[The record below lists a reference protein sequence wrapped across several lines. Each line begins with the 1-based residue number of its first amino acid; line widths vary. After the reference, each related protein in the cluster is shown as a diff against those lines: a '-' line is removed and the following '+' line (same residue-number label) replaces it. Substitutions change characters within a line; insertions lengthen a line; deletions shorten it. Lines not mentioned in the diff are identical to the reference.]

1 MDILNGIKNFLS
13 LINDNWT
20 TILVIVGLALALWK
34 KIESYSKLST
44 DKKIEIAKKQISE
57 NILKLITQ
65 AEKDYA
71 EWENAGSIKRSEV
84 ISEIYKEYPILAK
97 VVNQEELVKW
107 IDEQIDN
114 ALPTLR
120 DIIKQNEKDKS
131 EINTKINKII
141 SPLKRGLYKR
151 RNSSLSVYVSKR
163 NESKVVLY
171 FYYEIIKY

>member
-1 MDILNGIKNFLS
+1 MDVLNGIKNFLS

-20 TILVIVGLALALWK
+20 TILVIIGLALALWK

-44 DKKIEIAKKQISE
+44 EKKIEIAKKQISE

-71 EWENAGSIKRSEV
+71 EWEKAGSIKRSEV

-97 VVNQEELVKW
+97 VINQEELVKW

-120 DIIKQNEKDKS
+120 DIIKQNEKDTSDTGK
-131 EINTKINKII
+131 
-141 SPLKRGLYKR
+141 
-151 RNSSLSVYVSKR
+151 
-163 NESKVVLY
+163 
-171 FYYEIIKY
+171 

>member
-20 TILVIVGLALALWK
+20 TILVIIGLALALWK

-71 EWENAGSIKRSEV
+71 EWEKAGSIKRSEV

-120 DIIKQNEKDKS
+120 DIIKQNEKDTLDAGK
-131 EINTKINKII
+131 
-141 SPLKRGLYKR
+141 
-151 RNSSLSVYVSKR
+151 
-163 NESKVVLY
+163 
-171 FYYEIIKY
+171 

>member
-13 LINDNWT
+13 LINNNWT
-20 TILVIVGLALALWK
+20 TILVIIGLALALWK

-44 DKKIEIAKKQISE
+44 NKKIEIAKKQISE

-71 EWENAGSIKRSEV
+71 EWEKAGSIKRSEV

-97 VVNQEELVKW
+97 VVNQEKLVKW

-120 DIIKQNEKDKS
+120 DIIKQNEKDTSDTGK
-131 EINTKINKII
+131 
-141 SPLKRGLYKR
+141 
-151 RNSSLSVYVSKR
+151 
-163 NESKVVLY
+163 
-171 FYYEIIKY
+171 

>member
-1 MDILNGIKNFLS
+1 MDILNGIQNFLQI
-13 LINDNWT
+13 INDNWT
-20 TILVIVGLALALWK
+20 TILVIIGLVLALWK

-71 EWENAGSIKRSEV
+71 EWEKAGSIKRSEV

-107 IDEQIDN
+107 IDDQIDN

-120 DIIKQNEKDKS
+120 EIIKQNESTTNVDK
-131 EINTKINKII
+131 
-141 SPLKRGLYKR
+141 
-151 RNSSLSVYVSKR
+151 
-163 NESKVVLY
+163 
-171 FYYEIIKY
+171 

>member
-71 EWENAGSIKRSEV
+71 EWEKAGSIKRSEV

-97 VVNQEELVKW
+97 VVIQEELVKW

-114 ALPTLR
+114 ALPTLKE
-120 DIIKQNEKDKS
+120 IIKQNEKDKS
-131 EINTKINKII
+131 EIKQ
-141 SPLKRGLYKR
+141 
-151 RNSSLSVYVSKR
+151 
-163 NESKVVLY
+163 
-171 FYYEIIKY
+171 

>member
-20 TILVIVGLALALWK
+20 TILVIIGLALALWK

-71 EWENAGSIKRSEV
+71 EWEKAGSIKRSEV

-97 VVNQEELVKW
+97 VVDQEELVKW
-107 IDEQIDN
+107 IDEQIDS
-114 ALPTLR
+114 ALPELR
-120 DIIKQNEKDKS
+120 
-131 EINTKINKII
+131 KII
-141 SPLKRGLYKR
+141 DANLE
-151 RNSSLSVYVSKR
+151 NTT
-163 NESKVVLY
+163 NE
-171 FYYEIIKY
+171 E

>member
-13 LINDNWT
+13 FINDNWT

-44 DKKIEIAKKQISE
+44 DKKIETAKKQISE

-71 EWENAGSIKRSEV
+71 EWEKAGSIKRSEV
-84 ISEIYKEYPILAK
+84 ISEIYKEYQILAK

-120 DIIKQNEKDKS
+120 EIIKQNEKDK
-131 EINTKINKII
+131 TDTGK
-141 SPLKRGLYKR
+141 
-151 RNSSLSVYVSKR
+151 
-163 NESKVVLY
+163 
-171 FYYEIIKY
+171 

>member
-13 LINDNWT
+13 FINDNWT
-20 TILVIVGLALALWK
+20 TILVIIGLALALWK

-71 EWENAGSIKRSEV
+71 EWEKAGSIKRSEV

-131 EINTKINKII
+131 DTGK
-141 SPLKRGLYKR
+141 
-151 RNSSLSVYVSKR
+151 
-163 NESKVVLY
+163 
-171 FYYEIIKY
+171 

>member
-13 LINDNWT
+13 FINDNWT

-44 DKKIEIAKKQISE
+44 DKKIETAKKQISE

-71 EWENAGSIKRSEV
+71 EWEKAGSIKRSEV

-97 VVNQEELVKW
+97 VVNQEELVQW

-120 DIIKQNEKDKS
+120 EIIKQNEKDK
-131 EINTKINKII
+131 TDTGK
-141 SPLKRGLYKR
+141 
-151 RNSSLSVYVSKR
+151 
-163 NESKVVLY
+163 
-171 FYYEIIKY
+171 

>member
-1 MDILNGIKNFLS
+1 MNVLNGIQNFLQI
-13 LINDNWT
+13 INDNWT
-20 TILVIVGLALALWK
+20 TILVIIGLALALWK

-71 EWENAGSIKRSEV
+71 EWEKAGSIKRSEV

-120 DIIKQNEKDKS
+120 DIIKQNEKDTSDTAGK
-131 EINTKINKII
+131 
-141 SPLKRGLYKR
+141 
-151 RNSSLSVYVSKR
+151 
-163 NESKVVLY
+163 
-171 FYYEIIKY
+171 

>member
-13 LINDNWT
+13 FINDNWT
-20 TILVIVGLALALWK
+20 TILVIIGLALALWK

-120 DIIKQNEKDKS
+120 DIIKENEKDTLDAGK
-131 EINTKINKII
+131 
-141 SPLKRGLYKR
+141 
-151 RNSSLSVYVSKR
+151 
-163 NESKVVLY
+163 
-171 FYYEIIKY
+171 

>member
-20 TILVIVGLALALWK
+20 TILVIIGLALALWK

-71 EWENAGSIKRSEV
+71 EWEKAGSIKRSEV
-84 ISEIYKEYPILAK
+84 ISEIYREYPILAK
-97 VVNQEELVKW
+97 VVDQDELIKW

-120 DIIKQNEKDKS
+120 DIIKQNEKDKPD
-131 EINTKINKII
+131 TGK
-141 SPLKRGLYKR
+141 
-151 RNSSLSVYVSKR
+151 
-163 NESKVVLY
+163 
-171 FYYEIIKY
+171 

>member
-20 TILVIVGLALALWK
+20 TILVIIGLALALWK
-34 KIESYSKLST
+34 KIESYLKLST

-71 EWENAGSIKRSEV
+71 EWEKAGSIKRSEV

-107 IDEQIDN
+107 IDEQIDS
-114 ALPTLR
+114 ALPELR
-120 DIIKQNEKDKS
+120 
-131 EINTKINKII
+131 KII
-141 SPLKRGLYKR
+141 DANLE
-151 RNSSLSVYVSKR
+151 NTA
-163 NESKVVLY
+163 NE
-171 FYYEIIKY
+171 E

>member
-20 TILVIVGLALALWK
+20 TILVIIGLALALWK

-71 EWENAGSIKRSEV
+71 EWEKAGSIKRSEV

-107 IDEQIDN
+107 IDEQIDS
-114 ALPTLR
+114 ALPELR
-120 DIIKQNEKDKS
+120 
-131 EINTKINKII
+131 KII
-141 SPLKRGLYKR
+141 DANLE
-151 RNSSLSVYVSKR
+151 NTA
-163 NESKVVLY
+163 NE
-171 FYYEIIKY
+171 E

>member
-71 EWENAGSIKRSEV
+71 EWEKAGSIKRSEV

-97 VVNQEELVKW
+97 VVNQDELVKW

-120 DIIKQNEKDKS
+120 EIIKQNESTTNVAK
-131 EINTKINKII
+131 
-141 SPLKRGLYKR
+141 
-151 RNSSLSVYVSKR
+151 
-163 NESKVVLY
+163 
-171 FYYEIIKY
+171 

>member
-20 TILVIVGLALALWK
+20 TILVIIGLALALWK

-71 EWENAGSIKRSEV
+71 EWEKAGSIKRSEV

-97 VVNQEELVKW
+97 IANQEELVKW

-120 DIIKQNEKDKS
+120 DIIKQNEKDK
-131 EINTKINKII
+131 TDTGK
-141 SPLKRGLYKR
+141 
-151 RNSSLSVYVSKR
+151 
-163 NESKVVLY
+163 
-171 FYYEIIKY
+171 

>member
-71 EWENAGSIKRSEV
+71 EWEKSGSIKRSEV
-84 ISEIYKEYPILAK
+84 ISEIYKEYQILAK

-120 DIIKQNEKDKS
+120 DIIKENEKDTLDAGK
-131 EINTKINKII
+131 
-141 SPLKRGLYKR
+141 
-151 RNSSLSVYVSKR
+151 
-163 NESKVVLY
+163 
-171 FYYEIIKY
+171 

>member
-44 DKKIEIAKKQISE
+44 NKKIEIAKKQISE

-71 EWENAGSIKRSEV
+71 EWEKAGSIKRNEV

-120 DIIKQNEKDKS
+120 DIIKQNEKD
-131 EINTKINKII
+131 I
-141 SPLKRGLYKR
+141 SDTGK
-151 RNSSLSVYVSKR
+151 
-163 NESKVVLY
+163 
-171 FYYEIIKY
+171 

>member
-13 LINDNWT
+13 FINDNWT
-20 TILVIVGLALALWK
+20 TILVIIGLALALWK

-44 DKKIEIAKKQISE
+44 NKKIEIAKKQISE

-71 EWENAGSIKRSEV
+71 EWEKAGSIKRSEV

-120 DIIKQNEKDKS
+120 DIIKQNEKD
-131 EINTKINKII
+131 I
-141 SPLKRGLYKR
+141 SDTGK
-151 RNSSLSVYVSKR
+151 
-163 NESKVVLY
+163 
-171 FYYEIIKY
+171 

>member
-1 MDILNGIKNFLS
+1 MDILTGIKNFLS

-20 TILVIVGLALALWK
+20 TILVIIGLALALLK

-71 EWENAGSIKRSEV
+71 EWEKAGSIKRSEV

-120 DIIKQNEKDKS
+120 DIIKENEKDKS
-131 EINTKINKII
+131 EIKQ
-141 SPLKRGLYKR
+141 
-151 RNSSLSVYVSKR
+151 
-163 NESKVVLY
+163 
-171 FYYEIIKY
+171 

>member
-1 MDILNGIKNFLS
+1 MNVLNGIQNFLQI
-13 LINDNWT
+13 INDNWT
-20 TILVIVGLALALWK
+20 TILVIIGLALALWK

-120 DIIKQNEKDKS
+120 EIIKQNEKDK
-131 EINTKINKII
+131 TDTGK
-141 SPLKRGLYKR
+141 
-151 RNSSLSVYVSKR
+151 
-163 NESKVVLY
+163 
-171 FYYEIIKY
+171 

>member
-71 EWENAGSIKRSEV
+71 EWEKAGSIKRSEV

-120 DIIKQNEKDKS
+120 DIIKENEKDTLDAGK
-131 EINTKINKII
+131 
-141 SPLKRGLYKR
+141 
-151 RNSSLSVYVSKR
+151 
-163 NESKVVLY
+163 
-171 FYYEIIKY
+171 

>member
-20 TILVIVGLALALWK
+20 TILVIIGLALALWK

-71 EWENAGSIKRSEV
+71 EWEKAGSIKRSEV

-120 DIIKQNEKDKS
+120 DIIKQNEKDTLDTRK
-131 EINTKINKII
+131 
-141 SPLKRGLYKR
+141 
-151 RNSSLSVYVSKR
+151 
-163 NESKVVLY
+163 
-171 FYYEIIKY
+171 

>member
-44 DKKIEIAKKQISE
+44 DKKIEIVKKQISE

-71 EWENAGSIKRSEV
+71 AWEKAGSIKRSEV
-84 ISEIYKEYPILAK
+84 ISKIYKEYPILAK

-120 DIIKQNEKDKS
+120 DIIKQNEKDILDTEK
-131 EINTKINKII
+131 
-141 SPLKRGLYKR
+141 
-151 RNSSLSVYVSKR
+151 
-163 NESKVVLY
+163 
-171 FYYEIIKY
+171 

>member
-13 LINDNWT
+13 FINDNWT
-20 TILVIVGLALALWK
+20 TILVIIGLALALWK

-71 EWENAGSIKRSEV
+71 EWEKAGSIKRSEV

-120 DIIKQNEKDKS
+120 DIIKQNEKD
-131 EINTKINKII
+131 I
-141 SPLKRGLYKR
+141 SDTGK
-151 RNSSLSVYVSKR
+151 
-163 NESKVVLY
+163 
-171 FYYEIIKY
+171 

>member
-20 TILVIVGLALALWK
+20 TILVIIGLALALLK

-71 EWENAGSIKRSEV
+71 EWEKAGSIKRSEV

-97 VVNQEELVKW
+97 VVNQDELVKW

-120 DIIKQNEKDKS
+120 DIIKQNEKDK
-131 EINTKINKII
+131 TDTGK
-141 SPLKRGLYKR
+141 
-151 RNSSLSVYVSKR
+151 
-163 NESKVVLY
+163 
-171 FYYEIIKY
+171 

>member
-1 MDILNGIKNFLS
+1 MNILNGIQNFLQ

-20 TILVIVGLALALWK
+20 SILVIIGLLLALWK

-71 EWENAGSIKRSEV
+71 EWEKAGSIKRSEV

-97 VVNQEELVKW
+97 VVNQDELVKW

-120 DIIKQNEKDKS
+120 DIIKQNEKDK
-131 EINTKINKII
+131 TDTGK
-141 SPLKRGLYKR
+141 
-151 RNSSLSVYVSKR
+151 
-163 NESKVVLY
+163 
-171 FYYEIIKY
+171 

>member
-20 TILVIVGLALALWK
+20 TILVIVGFALALWK

-44 DKKIEIAKKQISE
+44 NKKIEIAKKQISE

-71 EWENAGSIKRSEV
+71 EWEKAGSIKRSEV

-120 DIIKQNEKDKS
+120 DIIKQNEKD
-131 EINTKINKII
+131 I
-141 SPLKRGLYKR
+141 SDTGK
-151 RNSSLSVYVSKR
+151 
-163 NESKVVLY
+163 
-171 FYYEIIKY
+171 

>member
-13 LINDNWT
+13 FINDNWT
-20 TILVIVGLALALWK
+20 TILVIIGLALTLWK
-34 KIESYSKLST
+34 KIDSKLST

-71 EWENAGSIKRSEV
+71 EWEKAGSIKRSEV

-120 DIIKQNEKDKS
+120 DIIKQNEKDTSDTGK
-131 EINTKINKII
+131 
-141 SPLKRGLYKR
+141 
-151 RNSSLSVYVSKR
+151 
-163 NESKVVLY
+163 
-171 FYYEIIKY
+171 

>member
-13 LINDNWT
+13 FINDNWT
-20 TILVIVGLALALWK
+20 TILVIIGLALALCK

-71 EWENAGSIKRSEV
+71 ELEKAGSIKRSEV

-120 DIIKQNEKDKS
+120 DIIKQNEKDTLDTGK
-131 EINTKINKII
+131 
-141 SPLKRGLYKR
+141 
-151 RNSSLSVYVSKR
+151 
-163 NESKVVLY
+163 
-171 FYYEIIKY
+171 

>member
-13 LINDNWT
+13 FINDNWT

-71 EWENAGSIKRSEV
+71 EWEKAGSIKRSEV

-120 DIIKQNEKDKS
+120 DIIKQNEKDTSDTGK
-131 EINTKINKII
+131 
-141 SPLKRGLYKR
+141 
-151 RNSSLSVYVSKR
+151 
-163 NESKVVLY
+163 
-171 FYYEIIKY
+171 

>member
-20 TILVIVGLALALWK
+20 TILVIIGLALALWK

-44 DKKIEIAKKQISE
+44 DKKIEIAKKQISK

-65 AEKDYA
+65 AEKDYV
-71 EWENAGSIKRSEV
+71 EWEKAGSIKRSEV
-84 ISEIYKEYPILAK
+84 INEIYKEYPILAK
-97 VVNQEELVKW
+97 VIDQEELVKW

-120 DIIKQNEKDKS
+120 DIIKQNEKDTLDTGS
-131 EINTKINKII
+131 
-141 SPLKRGLYKR
+141 
-151 RNSSLSVYVSKR
+151 
-163 NESKVVLY
+163 
-171 FYYEIIKY
+171 

>member
-20 TILVIVGLALALWK
+20 TILVIVGFALALWK

-44 DKKIEIAKKQISE
+44 NKKIEIAKKQISE

-71 EWENAGSIKRSEV
+71 EWEKAGSIKRSEV

-120 DIIKQNEKDKS
+120 DIIKQNEKEDT
-131 EINTKINKII
+131 TKNNV
-141 SPLKRGLYKR
+141 R
-151 RNSSLSVYVSKR
+151 
-163 NESKVVLY
+163 
-171 FYYEIIKY
+171 

>member
-1 MDILNGIKNFLS
+1 MNILNGIQNFLQ

-20 TILVIVGLALALWK
+20 SILVIVGLL
-34 KIESYSKLST
+34 YSKLST
-44 DKKIEIAKKQISE
+44 EKKIEIAKKQISE

-71 EWENAGSIKRSEV
+71 EWEKAGSIKRSEV

-97 VVNQEELVKW
+97 VVNQDELIKW

-120 DIIKQNEKDKS
+120 DIIKQNEKEDT
-131 EINTKINKII
+131 TKNNV
-141 SPLKRGLYKR
+141 R
-151 RNSSLSVYVSKR
+151 
-163 NESKVVLY
+163 
-171 FYYEIIKY
+171 

>member
-20 TILVIVGLALALWK
+20 TILVIIGLALALWK

-71 EWENAGSIKRSEV
+71 EWEKAGSIKRSEV

-97 VVNQEELVKW
+97 VVNQKELVKW

-120 DIIKQNEKDKS
+120 DIIKENEKSNVTGK
-131 EINTKINKII
+131 
-141 SPLKRGLYKR
+141 
-151 RNSSLSVYVSKR
+151 
-163 NESKVVLY
+163 
-171 FYYEIIKY
+171 

>member
-20 TILVIVGLALALWK
+20 TILVIVGFALALCK

-71 EWENAGSIKRSEV
+71 EWEKAGSIKRSEV

-120 DIIKQNEKDKS
+120 DIIKQNEKD
-131 EINTKINKII
+131 I
-141 SPLKRGLYKR
+141 SDTGK
-151 RNSSLSVYVSKR
+151 
-163 NESKVVLY
+163 
-171 FYYEIIKY
+171 

>member
-13 LINDNWT
+13 LINNNWT
-20 TILVIVGLALALWK
+20 TILVIIGLALALLK

-71 EWENAGSIKRSEV
+71 EWEKAGSIKRSEV

-120 DIIKQNEKDKS
+120 EIIKQNEKDK
-131 EINTKINKII
+131 TDTGK
-141 SPLKRGLYKR
+141 
-151 RNSSLSVYVSKR
+151 
-163 NESKVVLY
+163 
-171 FYYEIIKY
+171 

>member
-13 LINDNWT
+13 LINNNWT
-20 TILVIVGLALALWK
+20 TILVIIGLALALLK

-71 EWENAGSIKRSEV
+71 EWEKAGSIKRSEV

-120 DIIKQNEKDKS
+120 EIIKQNEKDKS
-131 EINTKINKII
+131 EIKQ
-141 SPLKRGLYKR
+141 
-151 RNSSLSVYVSKR
+151 
-163 NESKVVLY
+163 
-171 FYYEIIKY
+171 